1 MTYKDMFV
9 VEVKHNGRIMRVKD
23 DFVALPFGSEYSLLL
38 KNLNTRRAEVKI
50 NIDGQDV
57 HDGNSLVVDA
67 NTTLELEGFMKG
79 NIARNKFKFIKKTEE
94 ISNHRGDRIDDGIIR
109 VEFAYEKSEPVRIR
123 QIINEHHHHHHHH
136 DHTYWYSPKY
146 GNSAGIRGRGIDNF
160 TVASSGSPEGLAED
174 FASFKQQLTTPVDEM
189 GITVKGSEVNQD
201 FQYVS
206 MGDTDPS
213 EVIIIHL
220 KGTDS
225 QGQVVQKPIAVK
237 TKLTCSSCGQ
247 KSKSSFKFCPNCG
260 TFLE

>member
-1 MTYKDMFV
+1 
-9 VEVKHNGRIMRVKD
+9 MRVKN
-23 DFVALPFGSEYSLLL
+23 DFVTLPFGSEYSLLL
-38 KNLNTRRAEVKI
+38 KNLNTRRAEVTI

-57 HDGNSLVVDA
+57 LDGNSLVVDA

-79 NIARNKFKFIKKTEE
+79 MKAKNKFKFIKKTEE

-123 QIINEHHHHHHHH
+123 QIINEHHHHYHHHEH
-136 DHTYWYSPKY
+136 NDPWRSIRYGGNTADPLVGTVYSY
-146 GNSAGIRGRGIDNF
+146 NSSNNL
-160 TVASSGSPEGLAED
+160 ASSGSPEGLAED

-225 QGQVVQKPIAVK
+225 QGQVVQKPITVK
-237 TKLTCSSCGQ
+237 TRLTCSSCGK